1 MATEHRE
8 VAHGSDEY
16 RETVALRD
24 AILRAPL
31 GLAFEPAELD
41 AESDSRHLAC
51 FDEGQLI
58 GCLVL
63 KPLSA
68 STVKMRQL
76 AVAEDRRG
84 EGVGSGLVKYAE
96 DLASQ
101 LGFGEMVMHA
111 RDAAAPFYE
120 RFGYAREGGTFVEVT
135 LPHVAMRKRLD

>member
-1 MATEHRE
+1 MATEYRE

-31 GLAFEPAELD
+31 GLAFDPAELE

-51 FDEGQLI
+51 LDSGRII

-63 KPLSA
+63 KPLSP
-68 STVKMRQL
+68 STMKMRQL

-84 EGVGSGLVKYAE
+84 EGVGSGLVGYAE
-96 DLASQ
+96 EFARS
-101 LGFGEMVMHA
+101 LGFGEIVMHA
-111 RDAAAPFYE
+111 RETAAPFYE
-120 RFGYAREGGTFVEVT
+120 RLGHAREGDVFIEVT
-135 LPHVAMRKRLD
+135 VPHVAMRKRLD